1 MLLSMRTISTFALRR
16 RLKMTLPVSETW
28 YTSRQIDADTTLIIE
43 PHVHV
48 LEQANMFLV
57 EGSER
62 DMILDTG
69 MGIVPL
75 KPYLDTLRRD
85 PGKEIIC
92 VSSHTHIDHIGCVH
106 EFDTR
111 LVHPAEADEMANP
124 SGLSSLFRDDMPASL
139 LQTFLDAGYPPIDEL
154 LIDALPHAGYDPK
167 SYVLR
172 GARATGLLNEGDVVD
187 LGNHTYRVLHLPG
200 HSPGG
205 IGLYE
210 AATGVLFAAD
220 AIYDGPLIYE
230 GPGMSVPAYIK
241 TFAQL
246 KALDVSIVHGGHDPS
261 FGPERLH
268 EIMSQYEALWVS
280 EGVA

>member
-1 MLLSMRTISTFALRR
+1 
-16 RLKMTLPVSETW
+16 MTLPVADSW
-28 YTSRQIDADTTLIIE
+28 YTSQKIDDHTTLILE

-57 EGSER
+57 EGSAR

-75 KPYLDTLRRD
+75 RPFLDTLRRD
-85 PGKEIIC
+85 PSKEIIC

-111 LVHPAEADEMANP
+111 LVHPAEAGEMAKP
-124 SGLSSLFRDDMPASL
+124 SGMSSLFRDDIPPQL
-139 LQTFLDAGYPPIDEL
+139 LQIFLDAGYPPIDEL

-172 GARATGLLNEGDVVD
+172 GAPATGLLHAGDVVD
-187 LGNHTYRVLHLPG
+187 LGDHSYEVLHLPG

-205 IGLYE
+205 IGLFE
-210 AATGVLFAAD
+210 QATGVLFAAD
-220 AIYDGPLIYE
+220 AVYDGPLIYE
-230 GPGMSVPAYIK
+230 GPGMSVPDYLE
-241 TFAQL
+241 TFAKL
-246 KALDVSIVHGGHDPS
+246 KVLDISVVHGGHDPS
-261 FGPERLH
+261 FGPARLH
-268 EIMSQYEALWVS
+268 EIMAHYEALWR
-280 EGVA
+280 G

>member
-1 MLLSMRTISTFALRR
+1 
-16 RLKMTLPVSETW
+16 MTLPVATQW
-28 YTSRQIDADTTLIIE
+28 YSSKKIDDHTTLILE

-57 EGSER
+57 QGSVR
-62 DMILDTG
+62 DMIVDTG

-75 KPYLDTLRRD
+75 KPYLDTLRSD
-85 PGKEIIC
+85 PAKDIIC

-111 LVHPAEADEMANP
+111 LVHPAEADEMAKP
-124 SGLSSLFRDDMPASL
+124 SGLSSLYRDDMPASL

-154 LIDALPHAGYDPK
+154 LIDALPFAGYDPK

-172 GARATGLLNEGDVVD
+172 GAPATGLLNEGDVVD
-187 LGNHTYRVLHLPG
+187 LGNHSYTVLHLPG

-205 IGLYE
+205 IGLFE
-210 AATGVLFAAD
+210 ETSGVLFAAD

-230 GPGMSVPAYIK
+230 GPGMSVPDYLA
-241 TFAQL
+241 TFEKL
-246 KALDVSIVHGGHDPS
+246 KALDVSVVHGGHDPS
-261 FGPERLH
+261 FGPSRMH
-268 EIMSQYEALWVS
+268 EIMAHYEAIWH
-280 EGVA
+280 G

>member
-1 MLLSMRTISTFALRR
+1 
-16 RLKMTLPVSETW
+16 MTLPIATQW
-28 YTSRQIDADTTLIIE
+28 YTSTKLDGDTTLILE

-75 KPYLDTLRRD
+75 KPYLDTLRSNPD
-85 PGKEIIC
+85 KDIIC

-106 EFDTR
+106 EFETR

-124 SGLSSLFRDDMPASL
+124 SGLSSLYRDDIPASL
-139 LQTFLDAGYPPIDEL
+139 LKTFLDAGYPPIDEL
-154 LIDALPHAGYDPK
+154 LIDALPFAGYDPK

-172 GARATGLLNEGDVVD
+172 GAPATGLLNEGDVVD
-187 LGNHTYRVLHLPG
+187 LGNHQYSVLHLPG

-205 IGLYE
+205 IGLFE
-210 AATGVLFAAD
+210 ASSGVLFGAD

-230 GPGMSVPAYIK
+230 GPGMSVSDYLE
-241 TFAQL
+241 TFEKL

-261 FGPERLH
+261 FGSERMH
-268 EIMSQYEALWVS
+268 EIIAKYEAIWR
-280 EGVA
+280 A

>member
-1 MLLSMRTISTFALRR
+1 
-16 RLKMTLPVSETW
+16 MTLPVAAEW
-28 YTSRQIDADTTLIIE
+28 YTSKKIDDSTTLILE

-57 EGSER
+57 EGGEH

-75 KPYLDTLRRD
+75 KPYLDTLRTD
-85 PGKEIIC
+85 PDKPIIC

-111 LVHPAEADEMANP
+111 LVHPAEAEEMANP
-124 SGLSSLFRDDMPASL
+124 SGLSSLYRDDMPAQL

-154 LIDALPHAGYDPK
+154 LIDALPYVDYDPK

-172 GARATGLLNEGDVVD
+172 GASATGLLNEGDVVD
-187 LGNHTYRVLHLPG
+187 LGNHRYTVLHLPG
-200 HSPGG
+200 HSPGS
-205 IGLYE
+205 IGLFEE
-210 AATGVLFAAD
+210 ASGVLFAAD

-230 GPGMSVPAYIK
+230 GPGMSISDYLA
-241 TFAQL
+241 TFEKL
-246 KALDVSIVHGGHDPS
+246 KALDVSVVHGGHDPS
-261 FGPERLH
+261 FGPARMH
-268 EIMSQYEALWVS
+268 EIIARYEAIWLS
-280 EGVA
+280 

>member
-1 MLLSMRTISTFALRR
+1 
-16 RLKMTLPVSETW
+16 MTLPVAERW
-28 YTSRQIDADTTLIIE
+28 YTSKKIDADITLILE

-57 EGSER
+57 EGTER

-75 KPYLDTLRRD
+75 RPYLDTLRRD
-85 PGKEIIC
+85 PSKEIIC

-106 EFDTR
+106 EFGTR
-111 LVHPAEADEMANP
+111 LVHPAEAEEMAKP

-154 LIDALPHAGYDPK
+154 LIDALPYAGYDPK
-167 SYVLR
+167 SYFLR
-172 GARATGLLNEGDVVD
+172 GAPATGLLNEGDTVD
-187 LGNHTYRVLHLPG
+187 LGNHTYSVLHLPG

-205 IGLYE
+205 IGLFE
-210 AATGVLFAAD
+210 ASTGIIFAAD

-230 GPGMSVPAYIK
+230 GPGMSVPAYIE
-241 TFAQL
+241 TFEKL
-246 KALDVSIVHGGHDPS
+246 KGLNVSVVHGGHDPS
-261 FGPERLH
+261 FGADRML
-268 EIMSQYEALWVS
+268 EIIAEYEAKWAL
-280 EGVA
+280 EGVS